1 MQELSFLTISM
12 LFFWESAHQKLKLY
26 TIAKKLLK
34 SLKYDY
40 YKEFLISQDILTDIV
55 KVLLPLK
62 PTQKNLQVLSQLELL
77 IKIYLAPSLGFPA
90 LSPFYFLLPPI
101 FSVYFYLLKLLPF
114 RHSKKRHLFL
124 LTLLLQ

>member
-1 MQELSFLTISM
+1 MQELSFQTISM

-26 TIAKKLLK
+26 TITKKLLK

-40 YKEFLISQDILTDIV
+40 YKGFLISRDILTDIV

-62 PTQKNLQVLSQLELL
+62 LTQKNLQELFQPELL
-77 IKIYLAPSLGFPA
+77 IKTYLAPSLSFPA
-90 LSPFYFLLPPI
+90 LLPSYFLLPLI